1 MPLWI
6 ATHLHS
12 LPLDATR
19 PHWSLDM
26 AFAVLDQMRVLAL
39 TPAAAQAGIQ
49 AGMRRAGAAAIA
61 PDVPLLARDP
71 VAEEQLLQEA
81 ALALLQYTPEIA
93 VAEPDTLLLKVDAS
107 LTYFGGPRRL
117 QRRIAETL
125 RGMNLH
131 ARLGMAPTAQ
141 GAWLLA
147 RQPRARGPRRA
158 LRIATLTRQLDAL
171 PCALLPPAAARLEWL
186 HSIGCRTLGALR
198 RLPRAGLQ
206 RRCGPELMQAMD
218 TAYGA
223 VPECHLWITPPA
235 RFQQRLELPDYIEHA
250 EAILS
255 WAQRLIEPLC
265 GWLTA
270 RRLAVQHITLS
281 IEHERG
287 RHARPPTALLIR
299 LAQPAWQAHH
309 LLNLLRERLG
319 RLPLE
324 APAIALCLQVDETVE
339 QPEASTSLFPEPGGS
354 LADHARLLDL
364 LSARLGRER
373 VLQPRPVADH
383 RPEVANRWGPAQE
396 ADAPATASRQKR
408 VSAKSARGTPVPP
421 GRSIIGA
428 GGVSRAS
435 NHPLGHI
442 DTWAALP
449 TASQP
454 RFDLMDRPFWLLEPA
469 LALQVRHHRPVYA
482 GQTLRLVRG
491 PERIESGWWDAALT
505 LRDYFVAEDEA
516 GARYWI
522 YRERDTENA
531 RWFLHGRYG

>member
-1 MPLWI
+1 
-6 ATHLHS
+6 
-12 LPLDATR
+12 
-19 PHWSLDM
+19 
-26 AFAVLDQMRVLAL
+26 MRVFAL
-39 TPAAAQAGIQ
+39 SPAAEQAGIQ
-49 AGMRRAGAAAIA
+49 LGMRRAGAAAIA
-61 PDVPLLARDP
+61 PEVPLLTRDP
-71 VAEEQLLQEA
+71 VAEQQLLREA

-93 VAEPDTLLLKVDAS
+93 VAEPDTLLLKVEAS
-107 LTYFGGPRRL
+107 LAYFGGPRRL
-117 QRRIAETL
+117 TRRIAETL

-147 RQPRARGPRRA
+147 RQPRARGPRRV
-158 LRIATLTRQLDAL
+158 LRIATLTHRLDAL
-171 PCALLPPAAARLEWL
+171 PCALLPPAQARLEWL

-206 RRCGPELMQAMD
+206 RRCGSELMQAMD
-218 TAYGA
+218 AAYGA
-223 VPECHLWITPPA
+223 VPQCHLWITPPA
-235 RFQQRLELPDYIEHA
+235 RFQQRLELPDYLEHA

-270 RRLAVQHITLS
+270 RRLAVRHITLS

-287 RHARPPTALLIR
+287 RHARAPTALLLR

-324 APAIALCLQVDETVE
+324 APAIALCLQVDDTVE
-339 QPEASTSLFPEPGGS
+339 QPEASACLFPQPGGS

-373 VLQPRPVADH
+373 VLRPRPVADH
-383 RPEVANRWGPAQE
+383 RPEAANRWGPAQE
-396 ADAPATASRQKR
+396 TDASGMPSRHKRASPKPA
-408 VSAKSARGTPVPP
+408 ARSGPST
-421 GRSIIGA
+421 GGA
-428 GGVSRAS
+428 GGVSRS
-435 NHPLGHI
+435 GSHRLGSL
-442 DTWAALP
+442 DTWAGMPAP
-449 TASQP
+449 SQP

-469 LALQVRHHRPVYA
+469 RALQVRHHRPVVA
-482 GQTLRLVRG
+482 GQALRLVRG
-491 PERIESGWWDAALT
+491 PERIESGWWDAALI

-516 GARYWI
+516 GTRYWI